1 LVNPTRSK
9 VRQGAFE
16 GCPPELQGRPQEVVG
31 NGNPRWM
38 VARSADDFGR
48 APTDRTRL
56 IGRLV
61 RRLWH

>member
-16 GCPPELQGRPQEVVG
+16 GRPPKLLGRPHEVVG

-38 VARSADDFGR
+38 VARLAHDFGR
-48 APTDRTRL
+48 ALTDRTRL

-61 RRLWH
+61 RR